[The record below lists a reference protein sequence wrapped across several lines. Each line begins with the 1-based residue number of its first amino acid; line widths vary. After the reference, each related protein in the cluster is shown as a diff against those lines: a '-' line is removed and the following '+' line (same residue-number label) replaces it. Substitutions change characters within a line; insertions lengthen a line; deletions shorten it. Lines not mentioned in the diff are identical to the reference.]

1 MNIGKLITQYRKE
14 AGLTIDELAERS
26 GISKST
32 INKIISGVS
41 KAPTLES
48 IRALAKAMGKTLN
61 DFDDEKIKRASTISA
76 EALKIAQKYER
87 LNNTSKGAV
96 SALITYYET
105 SKEVKMKSIPLF
117 GQSLAAGFGEPDFGT
132 DWFDAVD
139 VPEDSKADFAC
150 RVHGDSLEPYYHDG
164 DIALACK
171 GVPQIGQIGAFYL
184 DGEWILKQY
193 CDDNYGNVY
202 LFAVNRECKST
213 DRILW
218 HNEEHTLLCMGT
230 LLDLR
235 PPLPND

>member
-1 MNIGKLITQYRKE
+1 MNIGKLITKYRKE
-14 AGLTIDELAERS
+14 AGLTLDELADKS

-32 INKIISGVS
+32 INKIISGAS

-61 DFDDEKIKRASTISA
+61 DFDDEKRASTISA
-76 EALKIAQKYER
+76 EALKFAQKYEN
-87 LNNTSKGAV
+87 LNTTSKGAV
-96 SALITYYET
+96 SALITYYEA
-105 SKEVKMKSIPLF
+105 KPEVRMKSIPLF

-150 RVHGDSLEPYYHDG
+150 KVHGDSLEPYYKDG
-164 DIALACK
+164 DIALAMK
-171 GVPQIGQIGAFYL
+171 GVPQIGQVGAFYL

-193 CDDNYGNVY
+193 CKDNKGNVFLY
-202 LFAVNRECKST
+202 ALNRDCKST
-213 DRILW
+213 DRIL
-218 HNEEHTLLCMGT
+218 NAGEEHMLLCMGT

-235 PPLPND
+235 PPLPEY